1 MNILKLEAYFERD
14 NAVYLVTERM
24 ETDMC
29 KYITG
34 SPNGYLDE
42 HTSRMLIY
50 QVMIALRYL
59 HRNNYAHLDVKC
71 ENILLTLLKPI
82 PASKLPEGIEVT
94 QDFPL
99 VKLADFGYS
108 RIIGEHSFRKTRVG
122 TVGSLSRCSS
132 SDCRSSL
139 QRIYNAPEI
148 YRSREGYNRLVDM
161 WSIGIVLYAAL
172 SGTLP
177 YAENDV
183 QNAAEKVQDKEHLFS
198 DTVWRNVSAEAKDL
212 ISEKLLV
219 VQPASRIPST
229 VRSVTSFDSEFVN
242 LSVLA
247 RSLSQLVHRLLV
259 IPRSAGNREESEA
272 LPRQPTTNTSSVKM
286 ANQRTRRSRLE
297 RISNSLCP
305 NS

>member
-34 SPNGYLDE
+34 SANGYLDE
-42 HTSRMLIY
+42 QTSRLLIY

-82 PASKLPEGIEVT
+82 PAPKSPEGIEVT

-122 TVGSLSRCSS
+122 TVGSLSSCSPTDSRFFAAENLQCSRDLSKSTGIQSTGGHVEYWHRSLRGLVRYFAVRGERCAK
-132 SDCRSSL
+132 CC
-139 QRIYNAPEI
+139 
-148 YRSREGYNRLVDM
+148 REGSRQ
-161 WSIGIVLYAAL
+161 
-172 SGTLP
+172 GT
-177 YAENDV
+177 
-183 QNAAEKVQDKEHLFS
+183 S
-198 DTVWRNVSAEAKDL
+198 
-212 ISEKLLV
+212 LL
-219 VQPASRIPST
+219 
-229 VRSVTSFDSEFVN
+229 
-242 LSVLA
+242 
-247 RSLSQLVHRLLV
+247 
-259 IPRSAGNREESEA
+259 
-272 LPRQPTTNTSSVKM
+272 
-286 ANQRTRRSRLE
+286 
-297 RISNSLCP
+297 
-305 NS
+305 